1 MRKTEPFR
9 ESEEVIY
16 IGIDPGQGGGIAW
29 ISFGRKIEAAKFT
42 EQNIIRELFAIIT
55 TVGTPSRIV
64 LEHVH
69 AMPKQGVSSTF
80 KFGANYGWWR
90 GFLTAI
96 GREWQDVEPRVWQKH
111 LGCLTK
117 GDKNVTK
124 NFAARLVNESGSKL
138 RVTHAVADAICL
150 AEYARRTAAGS

>member
-1 MRKTEPFR
+1 MM
-9 ESEEVIY
+9 Y

-29 ISFGRKIEAAKFT
+29 ISSGGKIEAAKFT
-42 EQNIIRELFAIIT
+42 EQNIIRDLFAIIT
-55 TVGTPSRIV
+55 THCTPFRIV

-90 GFLTAI
+90 GFLTAW
-96 GREWQDVEPRVWQKH
+96 GRTWQDVEPRVWQRH

-124 NFAARLVNESGSKL
+124 RFAARLVSESGSGVK
-138 RVTHAVADAICL
+138 VTHAVADAICL